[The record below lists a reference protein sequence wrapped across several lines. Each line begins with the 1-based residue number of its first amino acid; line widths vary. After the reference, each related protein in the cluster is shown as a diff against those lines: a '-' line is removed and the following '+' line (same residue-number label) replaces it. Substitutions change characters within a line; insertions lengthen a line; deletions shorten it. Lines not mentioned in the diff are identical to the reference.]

1 MLHLKRIPRKEGHTR
16 FVPLRFQAALDV
28 AVAGWLLLAIM
39 AATTL
44 SIGCGDTAEEKVCQ
58 ETVDTLADAWEACGY
73 DRETKH
79 AELLAAF
86 RQCDRVES
94 IRDEEALRNVC
105 FPALET
111 LDCTALEE
119 DDLPAPCLDQIRF

>member
-1 MLHLKRIPRKEGHTR
+1 
-16 FVPLRFQAALDV
+16 
-28 AVAGWLLLAIM
+28 LLVLV
-39 AATTL
+39 AATPL
-44 SIGCGDTAEEKVCQ
+44 STGCGDPAEDKVCQ

-73 DRETKH
+73 DRDTKH
-79 AELLAAF
+79 AELLTAF

-94 IRDEEALRNVC
+94 IRDEEALRNEC
-105 FPALET
+105 FPALQT